1 MLACAAVSSVRE
13 LIRQAARGPVLVH
26 GASPPWLAY
35 AAGRL
40 AAAEPARPVIV
51 VTADDGLAARLSDDI
66 AFFAQGAVTL
76 PAPDSSPYAEVA
88 SDRVVAAARLGV
100 LYRLA
105 AGDPPPIIVTS
116 VAAILRR
123 TLDREELLARAM
135 TITPGQTVDRDEI
148 AARLVAAG
156 FARVP
161 VVEDAGTFAVRGAVI
176 DVATPLQPF
185 PVRVELDGDVVD
197 SLRLFDPSTQ
207 RTLRTIE
214 RVDLH
219 PVRDTIVTG
228 DVDWKTA
235 LRDAADHVQHPSR
248 ATRQLIEQVATGD
261 FVGIDVLMPAFH
273 ARTAAVWDLVP
284 ATTTWVW
291 WDPDAIVATADAEL
305 AHAAARHAD
314 RVAHRQVSFAPEAH
328 FVARAA
334 LVERLTTD
342 PRRVVVPTLELADDP
357 RGEGATALRVVLDD
371 LRPLRAELER
381 MRVQHDDHL
390 AQPLVK
396 AVNAWRAE
404 GLAVTFAADSA
415 QRRDRLVGLLDAYG
429 LACEVLVAPLGA
441 SFASRADGVAF
452 VSTADVLGARRPA
465 PRRSAAK
472 KARDALLGGV
482 GDFSQLAP
490 GDFLVHQLHGVG
502 RYRGLVKLPGTAP
515 IDFLHLEYDGGM
527 LYLPVY
533 RLGEVQRYV
542 GAEGHA
548 PRIDKLGGVTWEKA
562 RTKVS
567 RQVAALAEELLQV
580 YAQRAA
586 LPGHRFPPAD
596 DFFHEFEAAFPFEE
610 TPDQAAA
617 IDAVLTDMESGK
629 AMDRLVCGDVGY
641 GKTEVALRAVFRAA
655 LAGKQAVLLAPTTLL
670 VEQHAR
676 TMTERFASWPVK
688 VGKLSRF
695 QGKAEQLATVRGL
708 AEGSVD
714 VVVGTH
720 RVLSPDVR
728 FKDLGLVVIDEEQR
742 FGVTHKERLK
752 KLRTQVDVLTL
763 TATPIPRTLHLA
775 MAGLRDLSIIATPPA
790 DRRAVRTFV
799 ATVDE
804 ALVKSAIEQELAR
817 GGQVYFVTRTIGEER
832 PGTRTGTGT
841 GTGRRE
847 TIHDWAGMV
856 RRLVPKARVGVAHG
870 ALPAEQLEDVMVQ
883 FVKGELDVLVATTIV
898 ESGLDI
904 PRANT
909 MFVARADT
917 FGLSQLY
924 QLRGRVGR
932 SRERAYCYLLVPSP
946 DQLTDEARRRLE
958 ALQRFTELGAGFQIA
973 SADLEIRG
981 GGELLGARQSGSIAS
996 VGFDQYTKMLEAAVA
1011 ELRGQPIHQLVDPEL
1026 TIEVPGFIP
1035 DDYVPDTGQ
1044 RLELYKRLSAIE
1056 DEDEVREALD
1066 EIQDR
1071 YGPLPGEVLLLAD
1084 LMVVKALARRID
1096 AISVELTRARLA
1108 IGLAPSTPVDIK
1120 KVPGPWKLE
1129 RDGRL
1134 HVPIGAT
1141 ETAPAEAAR
1150 RRLQSLIE
1158 RAT

>member
-1 MLACAAVSSVRE
+1 MASARE
-13 LIRQAARGPVLVH
+13 LVRLAARGPVLVH
-26 GASPPWLAY
+26 GASAPWLAY
-35 AAGRL
+35 ATAKL
-40 AAAEPARPVIV
+40 AATADGAAAGGASRPVIV
-51 VTADDGLAARLSDDI
+51 VTADDAIAARLSDDI
-66 AFFAQGAVTL
+66 AFFAPGGVTL
-76 PAPDSSPYAEVA
+76 PAPDSSPYAELA
-88 SDRVVAAARLGV
+88 ADRVIAAARLGV

-105 AGDPPPIIVTS
+105 AGDAPPIIVTS
-116 VAAILRR
+116 IAAILRR
-123 TLDREELLARAM
+123 TLDREELLARAL
-135 TITPGQTVDRDEI
+135 TITPGQTVDREAV
-148 AARLVAAG
+148 AAKLVAAG

-176 DVATPLQPF
+176 DVATPLQPY
-185 PVRVELDGDVVD
+185 PVRIELDGDVVD
-197 SLRLFDPSTQ
+197 SLRLFDPGTQ
-207 RTLRTIE
+207 RTLRTID

-235 LRDAADHVQHPSR
+235 LREAADAVHHPSR
-248 ATRQLIEQVATGD
+248 ATRQLIEQVAAGD

-284 ATTTWVW
+284 AATQWVW
-291 WDPDAIVATADAEL
+291 WDPDAILACADAEL
-305 AHAAARHAD
+305 ANAAARHAD
-314 RVAHRQVSFAPEAH
+314 RIAHRQVSFPPEAH
-328 FVARAA
+328 FVERAA
-334 LVERLTTD
+334 LIERLTHD
-342 PRRVVVPTLELADDP
+342 PRRIVLPTLELAADP
-357 RGEGATALRVVLDD
+357 RGEGAAPLRVVLDD
-371 LRPLRAELER
+371 LRALRADLER

-390 AQPLVK
+390 AKPLVQ
-396 AVNAWRAE
+396 AVNGWRAD
-404 GLAVTFAADSA
+404 GLTVTFAADSA
-415 QRRDRLVGLLDAYG
+415 QRRDRIAGLMEQYG
-429 LACEVLVAPLGA
+429 LEAEITIAPFTA
-441 SFASRADGVAF
+441 SFVSRADGIAL
-452 VSTADVLGARRPA
+452 VSTTDVLGARKA
-465 PRRSAAK
+465 GPRRSASK
-472 KARDALLGGV
+472 KAKDALLGGV
-482 GDFSQLAP
+482 GDFSQLVA

-502 RYRGLVKLPGTAP
+502 RYRGLVKLPGTGP

-562 RTKVS
+562 RSKVS
-567 RQVAALAEELLQV
+567 RHVAALAEELLQV

-586 LPGHRFPPAD
+586 LPGHRFPAAD
-596 DFFHEFEAAFPFEE
+596 DFYREFEAAFPFEE

-617 IDAVLTDMESGK
+617 IDAVEGDMESAK
-629 AMDRLVCGDVGY
+629 SMDRLVCGDVGY
-641 GKTEVALRAVFRAA
+641 GKTEVALRAIFKAA

-695 QGKAEQLATVRGL
+695 QSRNEQLATVRAL
-708 AEGSVD
+708 AEGQLD

-728 FKDLGLVVIDEEQR
+728 WKDLGLVVIDEEQR

-790 DRRAVRTFV
+790 DRRSVRTFV

-804 ALVKSAIEQELAR
+804 ALIKSALEQELAR

-832 PGTRTGTGT
+832 KKGAPTSMS
-841 GTGRRE
+841 E
-847 TIHDWAGMV
+847 ASIYDWAELV

-870 ALPAEQLEDVMVQ
+870 ALPAEKLEDVMVQ

-932 SRERAYCYLLVPSP
+932 SRERAYCYLLVPAP
-946 DQLTDEARRRLE
+946 DQLTEEARRRLE

-996 VGFDQYTKMLEAAVA
+996 VGFDQYTRMLEAAVA

-1044 RLELYKRLSAIE
+1044 RLELYKRLSSIE
-1056 DEDEVREALD
+1056 DEDEVREVLD

-1096 AISVELTRARLA
+1096 AISVELTRSRLA
-1108 IGLAPSTPVDIK
+1108 IGLAASTPIDVT

>member
-1 MLACAAVSSVRE
+1 MAV
-13 LIRQAARGPVLVH
+13 A
-26 GASPPWLAY
+26 
-35 AAGRL
+35 RL
-40 AAAEPARPVIV
+40 AAADPTRPVIV
-51 VTADDGLAARLSDDI
+51 VAADDAVAARLAEDL
-66 AFFAQGAVTL
+66 AVFAGEVAVL
-76 PAPDSSPYAEVA
+76 PAPDSSPYAELA
-88 SDRVVAAARLGV
+88 ADRVVAAARLGV

-116 VAAILRR
+116 AAAILRR
-123 TLDREELLARAM
+123 TLDREELLARAL
-135 TITPGQTVDRDEI
+135 TVRQGDVLDRDAT
-148 AARLVAAG
+148 AAKLVAAG

-176 DVATPLQPF
+176 DVATPLAPY
-185 PVRVELDGDVVD
+185 PVRIELDGDTVD
-197 SLRLFDPSTQ
+197 SLRLFDPSSQ
-207 RTLRTIE
+207 RTLRTID

-219 PVRDTIVTG
+219 PVRETIVTG
-228 DVDWKTA
+228 DIDWKSA
-235 LRDAADHVQHPSR
+235 LREAADAVHHPSR
-248 ATRQLIEQVATGD
+248 ATRQLIEQVAAGD

-284 ATTTWVW
+284 PATAWLW
-291 WDPDAIVATADAEL
+291 WDADAIVATADAEL
-305 AHAAARHAD
+305 AMADARHAD
-314 RVAHRQVSFAPEAH
+314 RVAHRQVSFPPPAH
-328 FVARAA
+328 YVERGA
-334 LVERLTTD
+334 LIERLTRD
-342 PRRVVVPTLELADDP
+342 PHRIVAPTLELAADP
-357 RGEGATALRVVLDD
+357 RTEGAAVMRAALDD
-371 LRPLRAELER
+371 LRPLRTELER
-381 MRVQHDDHL
+381 LRVQHDDHL
-390 AQPLVK
+390 AAPLAR
-396 AVNAWRAE
+396 AVAAWRAD

-415 QRRDRLVGLLDAYG
+415 QRADRIAGLLEGYG
-429 LACEVLVAPLGA
+429 IATARSDGASVGHAASDEPVEVLIGSLSS
-441 SFASRADGVAF
+441 SFVSRADGIAVVA
-452 VSTADVLGARRPA
+452 SADVLGVKKAA
-465 PRRSAAK
+465 PRRSASK

-482 GDFSQLAP
+482 GDFSQLVA

-502 RYRGLVKLPGTAP
+502 RYRALVKLPGTGP
-515 IDFLHLEYDGGM
+515 VDFLHLEYDGGM

-548 PRIDKLGGVTWEKA
+548 PRLDRLGGASWEKA
-562 RTKVS
+562 RAKVS
-567 RQVAALAEELLQV
+567 RQVAALAEELLQI

-617 IDAVLTDMESGK
+617 IDAVLGDMESTK

-655 LAGKQAVLLAPTTLL
+655 LAGKQAVVLAPTTLL

-676 TMTERFASWPVK
+676 TMTERFASWPVT

-695 QGKAEQLATVRGL
+695 QSKSEQLATVRAA
-708 AEGSVD
+708 AEGQLD

-804 ALVKSAIEQELAR
+804 ALIKSAIEQELAR
-817 GGQVYFVTRTIGEER
+817 GGQVYFVTRHIGDPPPRVKGEPR
-832 PGTRTGTGT
+832 VHDKSDPS
-841 GTGRRE
+841 
-847 TIHDWAGMV
+847 ISDWAALV
-856 RRLVPKARVGVAHG
+856 KRLVPRARVGVAHG
-870 ALPAEQLEDVMVQ
+870 ALPTDELEDVMVQ
-883 FVKGELDVLVATTIV
+883 FVRGDLDVLVATTIV

-909 MFVARADT
+909 MFVARADA

-924 QLRGRVGR
+924 QLRGRIGR
-932 SRERAYCYLLVPSP
+932 SRERAYCYLLVPAP

-958 ALQRFTELGAGFQIA
+958 ALQKFTELGAGFQIA

-996 VGFDQYTKMLEAAVA
+996 VGFDQYTRMLESAVA
-1011 ELRGQPIHQLVDPEL
+1011 ELRGQPIHQPIDPEL

-1044 RLELYKRLSAIE
+1044 RLELYKRLSSID
-1056 DEDEVREALD
+1056 DEDEVRELLD
-1066 EIQDR
+1066 EIHDR

-1084 LMVVKALARRID
+1084 LMVVKALARR
-1096 AISVELTRARLA
+1096 AGATSVELTRARLA
-1108 IGLAPSTPVDIK
+1108 LGLGPSTPVD
-1120 KVPGPWKLE
+1120 PTRLPPPWRVE
-1129 RDGRL
+1129 RDGRVHAL
-1134 HVPIGAT
+1134 IGAT

-1150 RRLQSLIE
+1150 RRLQSLLE